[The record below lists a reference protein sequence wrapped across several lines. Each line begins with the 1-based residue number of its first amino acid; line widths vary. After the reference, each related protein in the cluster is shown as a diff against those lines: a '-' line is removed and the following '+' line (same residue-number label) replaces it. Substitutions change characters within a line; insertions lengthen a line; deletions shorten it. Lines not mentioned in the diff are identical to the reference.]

1 MILDNLFWIGSLLL
15 TGHFMGILSNFLGF
29 PKISGY
35 IFAGILLSPSC
46 FSVIPDSFLK
56 DSQIIIHFALAIIA
70 FVIGGSLKYKKIK
83 KLEKSIFSIMIS
95 ASETTFVF
103 IGIGIFFLLPYIASS
118 LLENENWE
126 NILLIALFLGTIGI
140 ATAPAAVLS
149 VISQYKAKGSL
160 TTILLGIVATDDAI
174 ALINFSIV
182 LSVAAMIKGIND
194 TDLIFTIINPL
205 LIILCSVLTGVF
217 FGWLQ
222 AIYIKKFSDK
232 NGILISTA
240 GMLFVI
246 YSLSKYFELDGLLSC
261 MAFGFA
267 LSNLSDKS
275 EQIFRTI
282 QEHFEEMIFILFFI
296 ISGANVDIA
305 ILENVWQI
313 AVAFVLLRA
322 CGKITGSWIGASLSH
337 SESNIKKYIGIAQI
351 PQAGVAVGLALVLY
365 QNPNFYDIGNLVL
378 NTVIVVTAVNEIIGP
393 FLLKIALFKTG
404 EARESK

>member
-1 MILDNLFWIGSLLL
+1 
-15 TGHFMGILSNFLGF
+15 
-29 PKISGY
+29 
-35 IFAGILLSPSC
+35 
-46 FSVIPDSFLK
+46 
-56 DSQIIIHFALAIIA
+56 
-70 FVIGGSLKYKKIK
+70 
-83 KLEKSIFSIMIS
+83 MIS

-351 PQAGVAVGLALVLY
+351 PQAGVAVGLALALY

-378 NTVIVVTAVNEIIGP
+378 NTVIAATAVNEIIGP